1 MGLASES
8 MGFEPGYQFA
18 LIGEQSDSV
27 YAKIS
32 FLQCATSL
40 TELDGYP
47 VSEEALL
54 GALATLQPELQNKFS
69 KGKDEVN
76 VEYSKEV
83 SACELDLANV
93 DIICQSA
100 TLSMPGP
107 GRRMLVITKAAIENR
122 EHKVETIDQDDLNY
136 LLDFAASTYDIENTK
151 VGLKASATKQMN
163 RDMLLSDVFLR
174 GRSSIR
180 PRTGA
185 SSTGTYSSGLSQ
197 R

>member
-1 MGLASES
+1 M
-8 MGFEPGYQFA
+8 
-18 LIGEQSDSV
+18 
-27 YAKIS
+27 
-32 FLQCATSL
+32 
-40 TELDGYP
+40 
-47 VSEEALL
+47 
-54 GALATLQPELQNKFS
+54 
-69 KGKDEVN
+69 
-76 VEYSKEV
+76 EYSKPV
-83 SACELDLANV
+83 PTRELDFANV

-122 EHKVETIDQDDLNY
+122 GHKVETIDQDDLNY
-136 LLDFAASTYDIENTK
+136 LLDFAASTYDIETTK
-151 VGLKASATKQMN
+151 VGLKASATKQMK

-180 PRTGA
+180 SCMGA